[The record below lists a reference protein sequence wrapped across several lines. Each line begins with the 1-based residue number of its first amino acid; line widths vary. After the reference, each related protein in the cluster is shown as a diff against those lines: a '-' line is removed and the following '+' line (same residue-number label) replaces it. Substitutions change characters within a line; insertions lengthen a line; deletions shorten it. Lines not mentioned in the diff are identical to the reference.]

1 MSSKIIKLLLLQ
13 FLCVFIIIQT
23 GLVMGGFSFMTILFW
38 SFLLFTIVYVGF
50 VVPRWKKK
58 DLLTK

>member
-13 FLCVFIIIQT
+13 FLCVFIVTQI
-23 GLVMGGFSFMTILFW
+23 GLAMVGFSFMNILFW

-50 VVPRWKKK
+50 VSPRWKKK
-58 DLLTK
+58 DSLIK